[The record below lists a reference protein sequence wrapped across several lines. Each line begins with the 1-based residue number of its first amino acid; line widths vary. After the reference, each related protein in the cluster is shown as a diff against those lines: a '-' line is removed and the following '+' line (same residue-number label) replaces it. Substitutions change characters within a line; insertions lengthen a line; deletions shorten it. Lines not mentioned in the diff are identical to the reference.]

1 MLRSDDDIAER
12 VFYFQELRLTVTPSR
27 IRFLHRPSQMSRSTG
42 MQWHLLLKKTLP
54 SPLEPAN

>member
-42 MQWHLLLKKTLP
+42 MQWHLLLKKPYHHRWT
-54 SPLEPAN
+54 PAN